1 MCASTFRPPCK
12 VKIPIRRAHRY
23 RPARAVRIAR
33 KHVKGHVAW
42 PQSAYW
48 NLDLTAVADSG
59 ESIPPARTFA
69 RKLTCSQA
77 DSGVPMRT
85 QSQPQFP
92 HELLSFR
99 RPRHDGGSKLRWQN
113 LNEWPLAKAD
123 LFCLQSGR
131 PLFHNRKCPDTILS
145 LSVEIRNSLQEATVR
160 LLDGW
165 WPNRKSQ
172 L

>member
-12 VKIPIRRAHRY
+12 VKIPIRRASSL
-23 RPARAVRIAR
+23 PASTGGSHCREAR
-33 KHVKGHVAW
+33 EGPCGMATERLLKPRFNGQL
-42 PQSAYW
+42 PIQR
-48 NLDLTAVADSG
+48 NQFLLL
-59 ESIPPARTFA
+59 RTFA

-131 PLFHNRKCPDTILS
+131 PLFHNRKCPIPFCLS
-145 LSVEIRNSLQEATVR
+145 ASRSETHC
-160 LLDGW
+160 
-165 WPNRKSQ
+165 RKRP
-172 L
+172 